1 MNRIANIKVH
11 NPPLTRASTCDKHGE
26 FGASCFL
33 RDLWTSCP
41 TCADEA
47 QTKEQAEAA
56 ARANTER
63 VACWHRKIGE
73 AGIPERF
80 RDRRL
85 ATYGAK
91 LPGQQRALD
100 FAKAYA
106 ANFDEIC
113 KTGRSA
119 LFIGL
124 PGTGKTHLAVG
135 IGLEVME
142 RGRTVL
148 FTTVMRAVRRVKGT
162 WGRNS
167 RESESEAIAALVF
180 PDLLILDE
188 VGVQFGS
195 DTEKLMLF
203 DILNERYER
212 RRPTILMSNLPL
224 DEVSAYL
231 GERVFDRLREDGGE
245 FISFTWESHRKSL
258 IYQEAIA

>member
-1 MNRIANIKVH
+1 MNRINKIGLH
-11 NPPLTRASTCDKHGE
+11 NPPLTRANTCPKHGE
-26 FGASCFL
+26 FEARCFL
-33 RDLWTSCP
+33 GNSWTSCA
-41 TCADEA
+41 TCAAEA
-47 QTKEQAEAA
+47 HLTEQADTQ
-56 ARANTER
+56 ARVHSER
-63 VACWHRKIGE
+63 VAHWQRKIGE
-73 AGIPERF
+73 AGIPARF

-85 ATYGAK
+85 AAYAAE
-91 LPGQQRALD
+91 LPSQQRALD

-106 ANFDEIC
+106 ADFKEIC

-142 RGRTVL
+142 RGGTVF
-148 FTTVMRAVRRVKGT
+148 FTTVMRAVRRVKDT
-162 WGRNS
+162 WS
-167 RESESEAIAALVF
+167 RSSCESESEAIAALVF
-180 PDLLILDE
+180 PELLILDE

-195 DTEKLMLF
+195 DTEKLLLF

-212 RRPTILMSNLPL
+212 RRPTILMSNLPI

-245 FISFTWESHRKSL
+245 FISFTWKSYRQSRSH
-258 IYQEAIA
+258 QGAIA

>member
-1 MNRIANIKVH
+1 MNRIANIKLH
-11 NPPLTRASTCDKHGE
+11 NPPLTRADTCAKHGE
-26 FGASCFL
+26 FEARCFL
-33 RDLWTSCP
+33 GNAWTSCA
-41 TCADEA
+41 TCAAEA
-47 QTKEQAEAA
+47 QAKEQADAEARIHA
-56 ARANTER
+56 ER
-63 VACWHRKIGE
+63 VATWRRKIGE

-85 ATYGAK
+85 ATYMAK

-106 ANFDEIC
+106 ADFDEIC

-148 FTTVMRAVRRVKGT
+148 FTTVMRALGRVKDT
-162 WGRNS
+162 WGRDS
-167 RESESEAIAALVF
+167 RQSQSEAIAALAF

-188 VGVQFGS
+188 VGVQFCS
-195 DTEKLMLF
+195 NTEKLLLF
-203 DILNERYER
+203 EILNERYEHH
-212 RRPTILMSNLPL
+212 RPTIFMSNLPR

-245 FISFTWESHRKSL
+245 FISFTWESYRKSRNL
-258 IYQEAIA
+258 QGEIA

>member
-1 MNRIANIKVH
+1 VNSIANIGLH
-11 NPPLTRASTCDKHGE
+11 DSPLTGAATCAKHGE
-26 FGASCFL
+26 FVARCFL

-41 TCADEA
+41 ICAVEA
-47 QTKEQAEAA
+47 QAKEQAEAK
-56 ARANTER
+56 ARDHTER
-63 VACWHRKIGE
+63 VARWQRKIGE

-85 ATYGAK
+85 ATYKAK

-100 FAKAYA
+100 FAKAYTA
-106 ANFDEIC
+106 DFDEIC
-113 KTGRSA
+113 QTGRSA

-135 IGLEVME
+135 IGLEVMQ

-148 FTTVMRAVRRVKGT
+148 FTTVMRAVRRVKDT
-162 WGRNS
+162 WGRGS
-167 RESESEAIAALVF
+167 RESESEAIAGLVF

-195 DTEKLMLF
+195 DTEKVLLF
-203 DILNERYER
+203 DILSQRYDR

-245 FISFTWESHRKSL
+245 FISFTWESYRKSCSH
-258 IYQEAIA
+258 QGEIA